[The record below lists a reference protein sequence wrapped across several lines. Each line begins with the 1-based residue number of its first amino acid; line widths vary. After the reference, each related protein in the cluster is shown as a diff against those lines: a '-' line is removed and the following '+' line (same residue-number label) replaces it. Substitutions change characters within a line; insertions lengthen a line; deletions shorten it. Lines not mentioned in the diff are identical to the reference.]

1 MRPSVEES
9 RSYDKVSQQAQIP
22 LTTLDPGILRNRYV
36 THSGS
41 SFFEL
46 AASSTLHNC
55 HIV

>member
-9 RSYDKVSQQAQIP
+9 RSYDKISQQAQIP

-36 THSGS
+36 TQSGS